1 MLSHRLPAVLF
12 RSPTPVE
19 GVSCPLIN
27 DGHRLFVLWPATVSE
42 ISQHSWRMPANSLS
56 RIQCGTGIFGKS
68 NFISTNMRKMKTN
81 TTQTANYHPLGPL
94 SLIFLWETQNG
105 RQQCAPPGKKK
116 KKVGSWSCSLCPRD
130 SPPRLD
136 NTGWHTGTPRDFS
149 NLLFHAQSYKL
160 RDRHQ
165 SGIFCAM
172 WRESSPNPVPLILL
186 IAWAWPTLF
195 IGVEPTVS
203 QKANE
208 R

>member
-1 MLSHRLPAVLF
+1 MDDSSVR
-12 RSPTPVE
+12 
-19 GVSCPLIN
+19 PL
-27 DGHRLFVLWPATVSE
+27 
-42 ISQHSWRMPANSLS
+42 
-56 RIQCGTGIFGKS
+56 
-68 NFISTNMRKMKTN
+68 
-81 TTQTANYHPLGPL
+81 
-94 SLIFLWETQNG
+94 
-105 RQQCAPPGKKK
+105 KKK
-116 KKVGSWSCSLCPRD
+116 KRKKWEAGTIRSPRD

-160 RDRHQ
+160 RDWHQ

-203 QKANE
+203 QEANE

>member
-1 MLSHRLPAVLF
+1 MIATVCLCCDQPQCRRFPSIPEGCLLTAWAESSAALGFLASQTLSVQTCAKWKQTQPRLLITI
-12 RSPTPVE
+12 RLDL
-19 GVSCPLIN
+19 CPL
-27 DGHRLFVLWPATVSE
+27 FFSE
-42 ISQHSWRMPANSLS
+42 RH
-56 RIQCGTGIFGKS
+56 
-68 NFISTNMRKMKTN
+68 KMDDSSVR
-81 TTQTANYHPLGPL
+81 PL
-94 SLIFLWETQNG
+94 E
-105 RQQCAPPGKKK
+105 KKK